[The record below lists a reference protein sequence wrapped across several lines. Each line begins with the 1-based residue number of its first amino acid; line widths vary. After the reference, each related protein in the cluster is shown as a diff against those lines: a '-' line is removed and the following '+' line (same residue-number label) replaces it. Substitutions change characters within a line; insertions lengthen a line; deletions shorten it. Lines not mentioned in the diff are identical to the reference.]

1 MEPYATAA
9 QPGPLNG
16 NRPPV
21 NNGGNASFFNQ
32 YKTQILYGVAI
43 VVVIVIAM
51 MMFRRKRSSFYTEGG
66 KNKKNTGEVKTL
78 KTDNKKTMGREIE
91 TKPVKVVGPSPKTPK
106 VPTAKKM

>member
-32 YKTQILYGVAI
+32 YKNQILYGVAI
-43 VVVIVIAM
+43 VDCDYHRDDDV
-51 MMFRRKRSSFYTEGG
+51 
-66 KNKKNTGEVKTL
+66 
-78 KTDNKKTMGREIE
+78 
-91 TKPVKVVGPSPKTPK
+91 
-106 VPTAKKM
+106 